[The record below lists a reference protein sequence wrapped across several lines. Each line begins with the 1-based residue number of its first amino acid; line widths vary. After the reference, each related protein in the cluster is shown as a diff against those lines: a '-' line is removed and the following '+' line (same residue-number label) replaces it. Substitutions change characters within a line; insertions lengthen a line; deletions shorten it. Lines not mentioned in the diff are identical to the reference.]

1 MTAGQDGPVLG
12 AYRLLERIG
21 KGGMGEVYRA
31 QHLKLGREAAVK
43 VLPANLAAEADFLKR
58 FQREAASAASL
69 EHPNILPVWDYG
81 EQGGAPYL
89 VMPFVRA
96 GTLKDR
102 LERGPVDR
110 AEALNYLGQMAAAL
124 DYAHERGII
133 HRDVKPANML
143 LDGRGRLYLAD
154 FGIAKALEGAEGLTR
169 TGVGVGTPEYMAPE
183 QAQGRADAR
192 SDLYALGVILYQ
204 LLTGRVP
211 YTGNSTVEVLMKH
224 LQEPLPVLPLRG
236 VNPALPPRIEGV
248 IQKALA
254 KNPNDRYQSGAALV
268 EAASEAL
275 ASAQPAVAAAGPT
288 VVGAPDPARTVVAG
302 TSPPGWQAPPT
313 NTPAPPGWQ
322 TPPASMTPPPVGG
335 TPPPGWPQPGPQT
348 GQTAPAAS
356 WGQPAGATPPPP
368 AWQGAAPRYT
378 PPPPPAGGAATGSP
392 LRKPWLI
399 AVVVGVIALLLLCGG
414 GGVFALTRPDTNAT
428 ATAHARATE
437 TSRQV
442 AAATGTS
449 QAVAAATGT
458 AGAVATMTASAPTA
472 TPVPPTATTV
482 PPTATAAP
490 PTPTAVPPTPTTA
503 PVVATKPPATT
514 AAKPAPNDTVP
525 AGWKVYYGT
534 TVPFVMAYPPDWTVD
549 ESDAA
554 KGQISFESQE
564 GIIVEIS
571 TTGKADP
578 AANVDTLRDQY
589 AKSLTT
595 VCEQA
600 AIDFTRYSEFSGV
613 TFASLATKCA
623 YKGKTYMYYIGAG
636 LNNAV
641 EWDFALL
648 CDYDQFDTYAE
659 KYYNPMLRT
668 LNIYKNP

>member
-1 MTAGQDGPVLG
+1 MTAGQDGQVLG

-89 VMPFVRA
+89 VMPFVRG

-102 LERGPVDR
+102 LERGPLDR

-154 FGIAKALEGAEGLTR
+154 FGIAKALEGSEGLTR

-224 LQEPLPVLPLRG
+224 LQEPLPMLPLRG

-268 EAASEAL
+268 EAATEAL
-275 ASAQPAVAAAGPT
+275 ASGQPAVAAAGPT

-302 TSPPGWQAPPT
+302 TPPPGRQAPPT
-313 NTPAPPGWQ
+313 NTPAPPPGWQ
-322 TPPASMTPPPVGG
+322 TPAASMTPPPAGA
-335 TPPPGWPQPGPQT
+335 TPAPGWPQPGPQPT
-348 GQTAPAAS
+348 QAGPAPA
-356 WGQPAGATPPPP
+356 WGPTAGATPPS
-368 AWQGAAPRYT
+368 WQGAAPQYA
-378 PPPPPAGGAATGSP
+378 PPPPPPPSGAAGGGM
-392 LRKPWLI
+392 RKPWLI
-399 AVVVGVIALLLLCGG
+399 PVVVGVIALLLLCGG
-414 GGVFALTRPDTNAT
+414 GGVFALTRPDTSAT
-428 ATAHARATE
+428 ATANARSTE
-437 TSRQV
+437 TGRQV
-442 AAATGTS
+442 AAATGTA

-490 PTPTAVPPTPTTA
+490 PTATSAPPTAAAAAPT
-503 PVVATKPPATT
+503 ATKPPVTT
-514 AAKPAPNDTVP
+514 AAKPQPNGAVP

-534 TVPFVMAYPPDWTVD
+534 TVPFVMAYPPGWTVD

-554 KGQISFESQE
+554 KGQISFESQD

-571 TTGKADP
+571 TEGKANP
-578 AANVDTLRDQY
+578 SANVDVLRDQY
-589 AKSLTT
+589 AKGLTQ
-595 VCEQA
+595 VCEQSA
-600 AIDFTRYSEFSGV
+600 TDFTRYSEFSGV
-613 TFASLATKCA
+613 TFASLATKCV
-623 YKGKTYMYYIGAG
+623 YKGQTYMYYIGAG

-648 CDYDQFDTYAE
+648 CAYNQFDNNADQ
-659 KYYNPMLRT
+659 YYNPMLRT